1 MNVYLMMM
9 IMVIDELVWKED
21 MVEAEKDGEG
31 DWEECSDED
40 EDDDEDE
47 GEEAPD
53 LVDITSSKKKV
64 GKESKKASEASGTI
78 YLSSSNPYSL

>member
-21 MVEAEKDGEG
+21 MVEAEEDGEG

-40 EDDDEDE
+40 EDED
-47 GEEAPD
+47 EEAPD